1 MNIEMMKAE
10 LAKDLKMDMEN
21 LHNESIDVSG
31 QHGKWLGFAMD
42 ETGKLA
48 ALRSKQKRMKLQK
61 WNYYLGRGT
70 AEEYK
75 RRPFGLKVLKN
86 EVQQY
91 IDADPEYRDIE
102 DKIAAKEALVDFLDG
117 AVRAVTNKQW
127 NIKNAIEFLKFKNGL
142 V

>member
-1 MNIEMMKAE
+1 MNIDELKAE
-10 LAKDLKMDMEN
+10 LEKDLKMDMEN
-21 LHNESIDVSG
+21 LHNEAILVPA

-42 ETGKLA
+42 ESGKLA
-48 ALRSKQKRMKLQK
+48 ALRSKHKKMKLRK

-75 RRPFGLKVLKN
+75 ARPFQLKVLKN

-91 IDADPEYRDIE
+91 IDADEDIRSIE
-102 DKIAAKEALVDFLDG
+102 DRIAAKEALVNFLEG
-117 AVRAVTNKQW
+117 AVRAITNKQW

-142 V
+142 M

>member
-1 MNIEMMKAE
+1 MMKAE
-10 LAKDLKMDMEN
+10 LAKDLKMNMECLN
-21 LHNESIDVSG
+21 DESINVSG
-31 QHGKWLGFAMD
+31 QHGKWLGFALD
-42 ETGKLA
+42 ETAKLA
-48 ALRSKQKRMKLQK
+48 LLRSKQKQMKLQK

-75 RRPFGLKVLKN
+75 KRPFGLKVLKG

-91 IDADPEYRDIE
+91 IDADQEYRNLE
-102 DKIAAKEALVDFLDG
+102 DKIAVKEAIVDFLDG
-117 AVRAVTNKQW
+117 AVRAITNKQW

>member
-1 MNIEMMKAE
+1 MNITMLKAE
-10 LAKDLKMDMEN
+10 LEKDLKMDMDGLETDS
-21 LHNESIDVSG
+21 LDVSA

-42 ETGKLA
+42 ETGKLV
-48 ALRSKQKRMKLQK
+48 ALRSKHKRMKLQK

-91 IDADPEYRDIE
+91 IDADAEYRELE

-142 V
+142 M